1 MAKSGSI
8 DWAVRKAVLAGSY
21 SKLCRYKTPRMKSSC
36 AALVPEFGKRTV
48 PKVAV
53 CADEI
58 STQHIASKGKT
69 KANAHLARGLC
80 ITESRLVGV
89 LSLHSCFGLS
99 DFLLKARHVRLLHYS
114 CQCENQLTLCHPIQI
129 TEKRGSSG
137 WQDRRPTPGV
147 NSCTRRRQR
156 SRVCAS

>member
-21 SKLCRYKTPRMKSSC
+21 SKLCRYKTPRLKSSC
-36 AALVPEFGKRTV
+36 AALVPEFGKWTV

-58 STQHIASKGKT
+58 STQHIANKGKT
-69 KANAHLARGLC
+69 KANAHRTRGLC
-80 ITESRLVGV
+80 ITESRLAGF
-89 LSLHSCFGLS
+89 LSLHSRIGLS
-99 DFLLKARHVRLLHYS
+99 DFLPKARNVRLLRYS
-114 CQCENQLTLCHPIQI
+114 CQCENQVTLCHPIQI

-137 WQDRRPTPGV
+137 CQDRRPTPGV
-147 NSCTRRRQR
+147 NSYTRLHQR
-156 SRVCAS
+156 SRVGAS